1 MVCGFTQRLELPSF
15 VRLTQH
21 SKDGYGDIKYSYLVI
36 KRGIRP
42 KPVQATIGRIGEVGR
57 RALEKER
64 RSAKALKELK
74 ELNESSDGDVLTVSS
89 ECSSLDDDTHS
100 KNFSDEGYNMNQVE
114 EHLRQESYYWPR
126 LVLPPLKRG
135 GHVIIDGCMPEGLS
149 LLPYVYTVVE
159 IPPQAISSV

>member
-1 MVCGFTQRLELPSF
+1 MVCGFTQRLQLPSF
-15 VRLTQH
+15 VRLTRH
-21 SKDGYGDIKYSYLVI
+21 SKDGHGDIKYSYLVI

-64 RSAKALKELK
+64 RLEKALKELK
-74 ELNESSDGDVLTVSS
+74 EFNESVDAGTLTVSS
-89 ECSSLDDDTHS
+89 EYSSLDDDDTHS
-100 KNFSDEGYNMNQVE
+100 RNSDNGYDMNQVE

-135 GHVIIDGCMPEGLS
+135 GHVIIDGCMPEGFI
-149 LLPYVYTVVE
+149 YT
-159 IPPQAISSV
+159 ALRLHCC